1 MKVKKNQIK
10 IILFLLFGIFLV
22 NIDLENE
29 EINSSIIEYPNKVIT
44 NAEGEQYINQR
55 YKVGNNDI
63 CISDCK
69 VLSNNNDFKYHS
81 AIVRKWGQC
90 HCRYII

>member
-10 IILFLLFGIFLV
+10 IILFLLFSIFLV

-44 NAEGEQYINQR
+44 NSEGEQYINQR
-55 YKVGNNDI
+55 YTKMYKDYNMINTPDYDSI
-63 CISDCK
+63 C
-69 VLSNNNDFKYHS
+69 V
-81 AIVRKWGQC
+81 
-90 HCRYII
+90 